1 MYITEKM
8 DDKLF
13 CKQFADKYV
22 YSNHECSAVNL
33 GTNMG
38 HVEGWQYI
46 VGQNGILLIINFS
59 CIEVPMSVCALNL
72 PGPTP
77 AYATAGVSC
86 VHNSQLA

>member
-46 VGQNGILLIINFS
+46 VKQK
-59 CIEVPMSVCALNL
+59 
-72 PGPTP
+72 
-77 AYATAGVSC
+77 
-86 VHNSQLA
+86 